1 MKTLQVFE
9 KNNNIVVDSRQVA
22 QMVGKRHKNL
32 IRDIDKYNMILTS
45 SNLSPLTFFIESTY
59 KDEKGEIRP
68 CYLLTKKGCDMV
80 ANKLIGEKG
89 VLFTANYINA
99 FYEMECL
106 LLQKQTQDWQ
116 TARQL
121 GKLTRRSETDV
132 IKEFIEYAK
141 QQGSK
146 NADKYYINFSKL
158 ANKIAGVDGRE
169 LASARQLS
177 NLDLVE
183 NILLNCIKEG
193 IAKNLTYKAI
203 YQFCKDRLENVAR
216 LAYISA

>member
-158 ANKIAGVDGRE
+158 ANEIAGVDGRE